1 MMVRQRIQ
9 TLPAY
14 NSEPEIAMFPVY
26 SKLFS
31 IKTILATGITIVAI
45 SFMFLCTEAE
55 GSWWQKGQDLL
66 QGFGK
71 NSSRNELTSGEISAG
86 LKEALRVGTETV
98 VSRLSKFDGFN
109 GDAVIHIPL
118 PDKLKSVKSALHRI
132 GLSGPLDDL
141 EIKLNRAAE
150 AATPKAKELFRQAIT
165 EMTISD
171 VEAIY
176 RGPEDSAT
184 RYFRSKMSPA
194 LAEQMKPVVDTALAE
209 VGAIQ
214 AYDSVMEKY
223 HSIPFVPDVKADLS
237 AYVIEKGMDGIFY
250 YLAKEEADIRK
261 NPVKQTT
268 ELLRRVFGR

>member
-1 MMVRQRIQ
+1 MSVI
-9 TLPAY
+9 
-14 NSEPEIAMFPVY
+14 Y
-26 SKLFS
+26 SKHS
-31 IKTILATGITIVAI
+31 VTKTILTIGIGIIAV
-45 SFMFLCTEAE
+45 SFLALSTEAA
-55 GSWWQKGQDLL
+55 GSWWQKGQNLL
-66 QGFGK
+66 QEFGK
-71 NSSRNELTSGEISAG
+71 SSGRNELSSGEIGDG

-98 VSRLSKFDGFN
+98 VSQLSQFDGFN
-109 GDAVIHIPL
+109 GDSVIHIPL

-132 GLSGPLDDL
+132 GMSGPLDNL

-150 AATPKAKELFRQAIT
+150 AATPEAKELFRQAIT

-184 RYFRSKMSPA
+184 RYFRNNMSPA
-194 LAEQMKPVVDTALAE
+194 LAEQMRPAVDTALAE
-209 VGAIQ
+209 VGTIQ
-214 AYDSVMEKY
+214 AYDNVMEKY
-223 HSIPFVPDVKADLS
+223 HAIPFMPDVKTDLS

-261 NPVKQTT
+261 NPGKRTT